1 MTVGCSSRGSVDRHF
16 AGSLG
21 TSGERELRAHLP
33 GCDACR
39 ERYERHLLLARLDRS
54 VASAEDRLARG
65 LGLSRRRPRAR
76 WLALFAGLAAVSAAM
91 VLVLRN
97 PEPGYL
103 ARGGPIADPD
113 EALDVYR
120 IGGDGTPRPV
130 LDGVIHPG
138 DELAFAYRNRR
149 GWSHVMVFAVDQ
161 TGRVYW
167 YHPGWTDAAASPTAV
182 PIEAGAAR
190 HEIPDAVAHRLA
202 PGRIWLHALFSDE
215 APDVR
220 AVERGLRPDRR
231 EELVI
236 ALDVIQEPGRP

>member
-1 MTVGCSSRGSVDRHF
+1 LVDRHF
-16 AGSLG
+16 SCSLG
-21 TSGERELRAHLP
+21 ASAERELRAHLS

-39 ERYERHLLLARLDRS
+39 ERYERYLLLSRLDRS

-65 LGLSRRRPRAR
+65 LGLAPRRPRAR
-76 WLALFAGLAAVSAAM
+76 WLAFVAGLAAVSAA
-91 VLVLRN
+91 LVLMRT
-97 PEPGYL
+97 PEPAYL
-103 ARGGPIADPD
+103 ARGGPIVDPD

-120 IGGDGTPRPV
+120 IGGDGAPRPV
-130 LDGVIHPG
+130 LDGVIHTG

-149 GWSHVMVFAVDQ
+149 GWTHVMVFAVDQ

-167 YHPGWTDAAASPTAV
+167 YHPGWTDVAASPTAV

-202 PGRIWLHALFSDE
+202 PGRIWLHALFTDE
-215 APDVR
+215 MPDVR

-236 ALDVIQEPGRP
+236 ALDVVQESRRP